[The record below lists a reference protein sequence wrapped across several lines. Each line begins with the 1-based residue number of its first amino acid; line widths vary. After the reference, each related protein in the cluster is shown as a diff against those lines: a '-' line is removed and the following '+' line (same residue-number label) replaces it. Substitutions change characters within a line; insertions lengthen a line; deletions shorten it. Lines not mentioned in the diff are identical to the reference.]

1 MYVIAAVVLD
11 SNVFKKWIVE
21 ESVVEAFMEE
31 LFTNEEYVEGL
42 VLIDHEE
49 TVLFDEKL
57 GASEVEEKPLIL
69 NGVEPLSNIEAF
81 VGDDKK
87 LSLLKDL
94 FPVVLIG
101 FRVVGHTGD
110 NEEHPVFTECSCS

>member
-1 MYVIAAVVLD
+1 MYVAVVME
-11 SNVFKKWIVE
+11 SKVYKECIVDE
-21 ESVVEAFMEE
+21 YVVEAFMEE
-31 LFTNEEYVEGL
+31 LVTNEECVEGL
-42 VLIDHEE
+42 VLIDQEE

-57 GASEVEEKPLIL
+57 GAFEVEEKPLIL